1 MEKRFIAALL
11 CAVMA
16 IALLTG
22 CKGASEGNTADGS
35 EKKDV
40 KEESFK
46 VGYATKTLS
55 GGYFVKLNEGLEAGC
70 KELGWEFVSMNEDR
84 NADTERANLEAMVS
98 QGCDLIFLNCVDPDS
113 AVANVRYCVD
123 NKVPVIAVDG
133 GCADDADLITTV
145 YSDNKQNGRMV
156 GLAYAE
162 YMKDRDIRAL
172 MISGSKGDVAGYE
185 RRMGLFCGIIEGKSG
200 VSEEDAW
207 KAADVIEQALI
218 DTGKAE
224 NEDAKFYIL
233 GQGWSGWSEDGGL
246 QAAEDL
252 ITANQD
258 ITTILGENDDM
269 VIGAGVGVANAKLEN
284 VELVAAADGSQ
295 KAYDLIK
302 EGKYFATGEN
312 SPVLVG
318 ELAIDIAKQVLVEGK
333 TKDDFESVT
342 MTSALAVTKGNVDER
357 YDYGF

>member
-1 MEKRFIAALL
+1 MKKRFIAALL
-11 CAVMA
+11 CAGMA
-16 IALLTG
+16 AALLMGCTG
-22 CKGASEGNTADGS
+22 TNESTTDDNDKKE
-35 EKKDV
+35 EKT
-40 KEESFK
+40 ESFK

-55 GGYFVKLNEGLEAGC
+55 GGYFVKLNEGLEASC
-70 KELGWEFVSMNEDR
+70 KDLGWEFVSMNADR
-84 NADTERANLEAMVS
+84 DADTERSNLEAMVS

-113 AVANVRYCVD
+113 AVANVKYCVD
-123 NKVPVIAVDG
+123 NNVPVIAVDG
-133 GCADDADLITTV
+133 GCSEDADLITTV

-162 YMKDRDIRAL
+162 YMKDKDIKAL

-185 RRMGLFCGIIEGKSG
+185 RRMGLFCGIIEGKAG
-200 VSEEDAW
+200 ISEDDAW

-218 DTGKAE
+218 DTGKAS
-224 NEDAKFYIL
+224 NEDANFYIL

-269 VIGAGVGVANAKLEN
+269 VIGAGVGVTNAKLEN
-284 VELVAAADGSQ
+284 VDLVAAADGSQ

-312 SPVLVG
+312 SPILVG
-318 ELAIDIAKQVLVEGK
+318 ELAIDIAKQVLVDGK
-333 TKDDFESVT
+333 TKDDFEDVT
-342 MTSALAVTKGNVDER
+342 MTSALAVTKDNVDER

>member
-1 MEKRFIAALL
+1 MKKRFIATLL
-11 CAVMA
+11 CVAMAAV
-16 IALLTG
+16 LLIG
-22 CKGASEGNTADGS
+22 CSGTTDEKTSDDNEKNEETA
-35 EKKDV
+35 ET
-40 KEESFK
+40 FK

-55 GGYFVKLNEGLEAGC
+55 GGYFVKLNEGLEASC
-70 KELGWEFVSMNEDR
+70 KELGWEFVSMNADR
-84 NADTERANLEAMVS
+84 DADTERSNLEAMVS

-113 AVANVRYCVD
+113 AVANVKYCVD
-123 NKVPVIAVDG
+123 NNVPVIAVDG
-133 GCADDADLITTV
+133 GCSEDADLITTV

-162 YMKDRDIRAL
+162 QMKDKDIRAL

-185 RRMGLFCGIIEGKSG
+185 RRMGLFCGIIEGKAG
-200 VSEEDAW
+200 IGEDDAW

-218 DTGKAE
+218 DTGKAS
-224 NEDAKFYIL
+224 NEDADFYIL

-252 ITANQD
+252 ITANPD

-269 VIGAGVGVANAKLEN
+269 VIGAGVGVTNAKLEN
-284 VELVAAADGSQ
+284 VDLVAAADGSQ

-302 EGKYFATGEN
+302 EDKYFATGEN
-312 SPVLVG
+312 SPILVG
-318 ELAIDIAKQVLVEGK
+318 ELAIDIAKQVLVDGK
-333 TKDDFESVT
+333 TKDDFEDVT
-342 MTSALAVTKGNVDER
+342 MTSALAVTKDNVDER